1 MTFDVVVVRSQHII
15 TSAYYNTGTLT
26 VYGTSSVDVT
36 IYVLYWNIKQFN
48 FKVIRVID
56 FISSEKKEE
65 AINQPTGASP

>member
-36 IYVLYWNIKQFN
+36 IYVLY
-48 FKVIRVID
+48 
-56 FISSEKKEE
+56 
-65 AINQPTGASP
+65 